1 MPNGSFSI
9 PSALRHPALLL
20 LLAAVLRILFLSDIP
35 NGFTTDEAS
44 TGYDAYSILATGRDQ
59 HGEFLPF
66 FAQSFGDY
74 NESLYRFI
82 TVPSIAVFGLNEF
95 ATRLPAALAGVLT
108 VWIVYLLG
116 KTWHDEHLAWNA
128 ALLLAI
134 SPWHIFFS
142 RTAFRLILLPLCCC
156 LGLYFFQRGL
166 QRPRDL
172 PFSAAFFALSMYSYS
187 SARVSSY
194 SSSPQAL

>member
-9 PSALRHPALLL
+9 PPALRHPALLL

-116 KTWHDEHLAWNA
+116 KTWHDEHLAWIA

-172 PFSAAFFALSMYSYS
+172 PFSAAFFALSM
-187 SARVSSY
+187 
-194 SSSPQAL
+194 

>member
-1 MPNGSFSI
+1 MLNGSFSI
-9 PSALRHPALLL
+9 PPALRHPALLL

-116 KTWHDEHLAWNA
+116 KTWHDEHLAWIA

-142 RTAFRLILLPLCCC
+142 VLRLDSSCYRCAAVWTCIFLSADCSDRAIC
-156 LGLYFFQRGL
+156 
-166 QRPRDL
+166 
-172 PFSAAFFALSMYSYS
+172 FSAPLFSPYRCTPIAPRA
-187 SARVSSY
+187 SSY
-194 SSSPQAL
+194 RSLPQAL